1 MNQRNAQKYFEQ
13 YFSSAV
19 VFYNVTSDEAY
30 RAGSLVLD
38 ETV

>member
-13 YFSSAV
+13 YSSSAV